1 MKKLLSVVSSFTFLF
16 MGQAFAENAYDF
28 SFAGEDGKTYSLSEY
43 KGKVLIVMNTAT
55 KCCYAYQYSGMQKL
69 LDKYGEDKLAVIG
82 VSSNSFNNK
91 EPLTND
97 QIRQVCSDRF
107 GVEYP
112 IMDKVKI
119 GSSDQHPFYEWTS
132 SEGYKVDWNFNK
144 IIIDKDGNIVERR
157 SRDTKATGWNSV
169 EDSIKKIL

>member
-1 MKKLLSVVSSFTFLF
+1 MKKLIGFVVGFAFLF

-43 KGKVLIVMNTAT
+43 KGKVLVVMNTAT
-55 KCCYAYQYSGMQKL
+55 KCGFAPQYSGMQKL

-91 EPLTND
+91 EPLSND
-97 QIRQVCSDRF
+97 EIRKVCTDRF

-119 GSSDQHPFYEWTS
+119 GGSDQHPFYEWTS
-132 SEGYKVDWNFNK
+132 SEGHKVDWNFNK
-144 IIIDKDGNIVERR
+144 IIIDKEGNIVERKGR
-157 SRDTKATGWNSV
+157 KVKATGFGSV
-169 EDSIKKIL
+169 EASIKKLI